1 MEKGAGL
8 RTPAFQGCF
17 HPGGGDGLIEQAER
31 GLFEL
36 FGREALRCTRFSFS
50 TRQRLVPQFERQSVL
65 SARRHRAY
73 ELTRVR
79 CGVDSQFDVSH
90 PTLNTS
96 SAEALPVGAGG

>member
-50 TRQRLVPQFERQSVL
+50 TRQRALGASI
-65 SARRHRAY
+65 RA
-73 ELTRVR
+73 TVRV
-79 CGVDSQFDVSH
+79 
-90 PTLNTS
+90 
-96 SAEALPVGAGG
+96 VG